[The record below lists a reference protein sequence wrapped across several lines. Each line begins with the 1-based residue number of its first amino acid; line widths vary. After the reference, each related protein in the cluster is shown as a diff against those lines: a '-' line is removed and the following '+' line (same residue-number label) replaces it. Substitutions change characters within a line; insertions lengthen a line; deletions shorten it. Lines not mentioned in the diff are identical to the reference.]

1 MAEGLWKRLKELL
14 LRVVLVISGRLSV
27 ETSVAAYLF
36 AKSVLRLK
44 RSSGILFTALFF
56 LKQCGVCLQQQ
67 YGGVPQ
73 KHDLLPVMV
82 SLTRSG
88 LPRIIPPFHRRIILR
103 KDGWADR
110 WGRWYLKRPGSR
122 AEKRKSRA
130 QVDYSHRDD
139 HVTNWIWTSTSGS

>member
-1 MAEGLWKRLKELL
+1 MP
-14 LRVVLVISGRLSV
+14 LVWSSV
-27 ETSVAAYLF
+27 HC
-36 AKSVLRLK
+36 
-44 RSSGILFTALFF
+44 ALF
-56 LKQCGVCLQQQ
+56 KAVW
-67 YGGVPQ
+67 GVPQ

-103 KDGWADR
+103 KVDGADR

-130 QVDYSHRDD
+130 QVAYSHRDD
-139 HVTNWIWTSTSGS
+139 HVTNWI